1 MVTGP
6 PASTTEPIGCP
17 ATRAQ
22 RATLPRQQAIVR
34 RARSASNTPGPLTS
48 RTQNPVEQ
56 GELPAWSLP
65 PQKPMRAPRSWMKL
79 TGKYRS
85 IGRPS
90 IHSWSARQSPRPLT
104 TSIDHSSSGKKPMVV
119 SCGPPSPRRPLPW

>member
-1 MVTGP
+1 MPTGP
-6 PASTTEPIGCP
+6 AALTTEPIGWPSTCVQM
-17 ATRAQ
+17 AI
-22 RATLPRQQAIVR
+22 LPRQQAIVR
-34 RARSASNTPGPLTS
+34 RARNASNTPGPLTS
-48 RTQNPVEQ
+48 RTQNPVED

-85 IGRPS
+85 IGRPC
-90 IHSWSARQSPRPLT
+90 IHSSSARQSPRPLA
-104 TSIDHSSSGKKPMVV
+104 TSIDHSSSGKKPIVV